1 MQIWLLKDNESSLHV
16 LCFISG
22 DQISSKDGQN
32 LFIYAS
38 DVVQVSAAALL
49 RPVVHLPAWVRRHLP
64 LEGSGSAY
72 GLRCAQEDAG
82 QEVAGSRR
90 GGKSTRQPVV

>member
-1 MQIWLLKDNESSLHV
+1 MQMWLLKDDESSPHV

-49 RPVVHLPAWVRRHLP
+49 RPVVHLPAGVRRHLP
-64 LEGSGSAY
+64 LEGAGSAH
-72 GLRCAQEDAG
+72 GLRCAEEDAG
-82 QEVAGSRR
+82 QEAAGSRR
-90 GGKSTRQPVV
+90 GGKRTRLAVV